1 MSSFRESRQKTNN
14 DGPFLHLFVLFRKN
28 RERSCL
34 FCPCCHVWSL
44 LSKKTTPT
52 LPLLHRQ
59 AKKRADSCSGYR
71 PEIPAERAAA
81 GGEGASG
88 GASRLDLGG
97 KRRSLR
103 GVVHHIR
110 SMGGSTRYVMTS
122 FLLIPRRYSC
132 RDLRRLAQINAKL
145 RTRRAPL
152 LRERVRA
159 PHDNSI
165 LIQIAASPFA
175 ATRGCRNI
183 FAPTCLRFPSLAT
196 SSVPVRSSFVLFEE
210 TAEVS
215 NWLR

>member
-14 DGPFLHLFVLFRKN
+14 DGPFLHRFVLFRKIVKGVACSALAVMSG
-28 RERSCL
+28 RSFRRRRRQRCRYFVRQKRRSIAAL
-34 FCPCCHVWSL
+34 AIDLRS
-44 LSKKTTPT
+44 
-52 LPLLHRQ
+52 PLNAPPPVGR
-59 AKKRADSCSGYR
+59 
-71 PEIPAERAAA
+71 
-81 GGEGASG
+81 GASG

-97 KRRSLR
+97 KRRSLRGPWGKRRALR

-152 LRERVRA
+152 LRGRVRA
-159 PHDNSI
+159 HHDNSI

-175 ATRGCRNI
+175 TTRGCRNI
-183 FAPTCLRFPSLAT
+183 FTPTCLRFPSLTT
-196 SSVPVRSSFVLFEE
+196 SSGAGTNLFRI
-210 TAEVS
+210 V
-215 NWLR
+215 

>member
-1 MSSFRESRQKTNN
+1 MNEQLSRHHF
-14 DGPFLHLFVLFRKN
+14 GSIGGVRG
-28 RERSCL
+28 CL

-59 AKKRADSCSGYR
+59 AKKKVDSCSGYR
-71 PEIPAERAAA
+71 PEIPDERAAA

-132 RDLRRLAQINAKL
+132 RDQRRLAQINAKFGRDVL
-145 RTRRAPL
+145 RSCVGACAPL
-152 LRERVRA
+152 TTTAFLSKYFY
-159 PHDNSI
+159 PD
-165 LIQIAASPFA
+165 L
-175 ATRGCRNI
+175 
-183 FAPTCLRFPSLAT
+183 PST
-196 SSVPVRSSFVLFEE
+196 
-210 TAEVS
+210 T
-215 NWLR
+215 

>member
-14 DGPFLHLFVLFRKN
+14 DGPFLHRFVLFRKN
-28 RERSCL
+28 RL

-175 ATRGCRNI
+175 TTRGCRNI
-183 FAPTCLRFPSLAT
+183 FTPTCLRFPSLAT
-196 SSVPVRSSFVLFEE
+196 SSGAGTNRFRIV
-210 TAEVS
+210 
-215 NWLR
+215 

>member
-1 MSSFRESRQKTNN
+1 VSSFRESRQKTNN
-14 DGPFLHLFVLFRKN
+14 DGPFLHRFVLFRKN
-28 RERSCL
+28 RERGCL

-122 FLLIPRRYSC
+122 FLLIPR
-132 RDLRRLAQINAKL
+132 
-145 RTRRAPL
+145 PL
-152 LRERVRA
+152 LLSGPAAACTNQCQASDETCSALAWARA
-159 PHDNSI
+159 RPSRQQHSYPNCSKPLRDDTGLPQYFHPDLPSI
-165 LIQIAASPFA
+165 
-175 ATRGCRNI
+175 
-183 FAPTCLRFPSLAT
+183 
-196 SSVPVRSSFVLFEE
+196 SVPGDK
-210 TAEVS
+210 
-215 NWLR
+215 

>member
-1 MSSFRESRQKTNN
+1 M
-14 DGPFLHLFVLFRKN
+14 LV
-28 RERSCL
+28 
-34 FCPCCHVWSL
+34 
-44 LSKKTTPT
+44 
-52 LPLLHRQ
+52 LPLLSCLV
-59 AKKRADSCSGYR
+59 APFEEDDANAAATSSSGKKKR
-71 PEIPAERAAA
+71 PIAALA
-81 GGEGASG
+81 IDLRSPLNAPPPVGRGASG
-88 GASRLDLGG
+88 GASRLDLGGKRRSLRGPWG

-152 LRERVRA
+152 LRGRVLA

-183 FAPTCLRFPSLAT
+183 FTPTCLQRRDRFSM
-196 SSVPVRSSFVLFEE
+196 R
-210 TAEVS
+210 
-215 NWLR
+215 

>member
-28 RERSCL
+28 RGRGCL

-175 ATRGCRNI
+175 TTWGCRNI
-183 FAPTCLRFPSLAT
+183 FTPALAAM
-196 SSVPVRSSFVLFEE
+196 SG
-210 TAEVS
+210 A
-215 NWLR
+215 WLRKNFAIPGWAAPVV

>member
-14 DGPFLHLFVLFRKN
+14 DGPFLHRFVLFRKN
-28 RERSCL
+28 RL

-52 LPLLHRQ
+52 LPLLRQ
-59 AKKRADSCSGYR
+59 AKKKIDSCSGYR

-81 GGEGASG
+81 GGEGRQRRRVAARPWGEEALSPRALG
-88 GASRLDLGG
+88 EEALSPRGRASRSVD
-97 KRRSLR
+97 
-103 GVVHHIR
+103 
-110 SMGGSTRYVMTS
+110 GGSTRYVMTS

-152 LRERVRA
+152 LRGRVRA
-159 PHDNSI
+159 HHDNSI

-175 ATRGCRNI
+175 TTWGCRNI
-183 FAPTCLRFPSLAT
+183 FTPAFNDVIASRCGDD
-196 SSVPVRSSFVLFEE
+196 PVRLNSLP
-210 TAEVS
+210 T
-215 NWLR
+215 RRT

>member
-1 MSSFRESRQKTNN
+1 VSSFRESRQKTNN
-14 DGPFLHLFVLFRKN
+14 DGPFLHRFVLFRKN
-28 RERSCL
+28 RERGCL

-175 ATRGCRNI
+175 TTRGCRNI
-183 FAPTCLRFPSLAT
+183 FTPTCLRFPSLAT
-196 SSVPVRSSFVLFEE
+196 SSGAGTNLFRI
-210 TAEVS
+210 V
-215 NWLR
+215 

>member
-28 RERSCL
+28 RGRGCL

-81 GGEGASG
+81 GGEGRQRRRVAARPWGEEALSPRGRASHSVDG
-88 GASRLDLGG
+88 GIDSVRDDVILAHSAALLLSGPAAACTNQCQASDETC
-97 KRRSLR
+97 SA
-103 GVVHHIR
+103 
-110 SMGGSTRYVMTS
+110 
-122 FLLIPRRYSC
+122 
-132 RDLRRLAQINAKL
+132 LAWAH
-145 RTRRAPL
+145 
-152 LRERVRA
+152 
-159 PHDNSI
+159 HDNSI

-183 FAPTCLRFPSLAT
+183 FTPTCLRFPSLAT
-196 SSVPVRSSFVLFEE
+196 SSVPVRTSFVLFEE